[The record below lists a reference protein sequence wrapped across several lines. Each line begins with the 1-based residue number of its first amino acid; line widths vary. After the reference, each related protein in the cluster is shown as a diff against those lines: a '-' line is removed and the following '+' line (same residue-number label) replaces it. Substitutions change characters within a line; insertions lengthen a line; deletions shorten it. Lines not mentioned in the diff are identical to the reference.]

1 MTPEL
6 GYRDGV
12 LHFEDVSLEAI
23 ASACGTPTYVY
34 SKAHFV
40 HRYRMLDGALA
51 AMPHRI
57 CYAVKA
63 NSNLGVL
70 RVFAELGAG
79 FDIVSGGELE
89 RVLAAGGTP
98 EQVVFSG
105 VGKSTAEIAFALKCG
120 IGCFNVES
128 AAELDRL
135 EQEATRVGRR
145 ASVALRVNPDIDAQ
159 THPYI
164 STGLKRNK
172 FGVPAQAARALV
184 DRIVRSPHLD
194 FRGVGCHIGSQI
206 ATPAPL
212 IEALERIVDLVDDLE
227 HAGIAV
233 EHVDLGGGLGVSYRD
248 EPEFDLETYARAIG
262 QRLNGTG
269 LTLLL
274 EPGRYLVANGGLLL
288 TRVEYLKP
296 AASAGA
302 RNFAVVDAAMNDLIR
317 PTLYSAWHAIEPVRA
332 ATKARSTWDVVG
344 PVCESGDFLALDREL
359 DLEPGALLAI
369 LTAGAY
375 GFVQSSNYNSRDRA
389 PEVIVDGA
397 GFRVV
402 RRRETLRDQLALESA
417 TGAASVSR

>member
-6 GYRDGV
+6 AYRDGV
-12 LHFEDVSLEAI
+12 LHLEDVSLEAV
-23 ASACGTPTYVY
+23 AAACGTPAYVY

-40 HRYRMLDGALA
+40 TRYRALDRALGSV
-51 AMPHRI
+51 PHRI

-89 RVLAAGGTP
+89 RVLAAGGDPDTI
-98 EQVVFSG
+98 VFSG
-105 VGKSTAEIAFALKCG
+105 VGKSTEEIAFALKCG

-128 AAELDRL
+128 APELARL
-135 EQEATRVGRR
+135 EQEAARIGRR
-145 ASVALRVNPDIDAQ
+145 APVALRVNPDIDAQ

-172 FGVPAQAARALV
+172 FGVPAQIARALV
-184 DRIVRSPHLD
+184 DRIVGSPHFEL
-194 FRGVGCHIGSQI
+194 RGIGCHIGSQI
-206 ATPAPL
+206 TSPAPL
-212 IEALERIVDLVDDLE
+212 IEALERIVELARDLE
-227 HAGIAV
+227 RAGIAI
-233 EHVDLGGGLGVSYRD
+233 EHVDLGGGFGVSYRD
-248 EPEFDLETYARAIG
+248 EPEFDVATYARAVG
-262 QRLNGTG
+262 QLLCGTG
-269 LTLLL
+269 RKLVI
-274 EPGRYLVANGGLLL
+274 EPGRYLVANGGVLL

-296 AASAGA
+296 GHDAES

-317 PTLYSAWHAIEPVRA
+317 PTLYSAWHAVEPVRA
-332 ATKARSTWDVVG
+332 STRRRSTWDVVG

-359 DLEPGALLAI
+359 DLDPGALLAI
-369 LTAGAY
+369 RTVGAY

-389 PEVIVDGA
+389 PEILVDGA

-417 TGAASVSR
+417 TGF

>member
-6 GYRDGV
+6 GYRDSV
-12 LHFEDVSLEAI
+12 LHLEDVSLETLAQ
-23 ASACGTPTYVY
+23 ACGTPAYVY
-34 SKAHFV
+34 SKAHFTR
-40 HRYRMLDGALA
+40 RYHELDRALGAV
-51 AMPHRI
+51 PHRI

-70 RVFAELGAG
+70 RVFADLGAG

-89 RVLAAGGTP
+89 RVLAAGGAP
-98 EQVVFSG
+98 DRVVFSG

-128 AAELDRL
+128 APELDRL
-135 EQEATRVGRR
+135 EQEASRIGRR
-145 ASVALRVNPDIDAQ
+145 APVALRVNPDIDAR

-172 FGVPAQAARALV
+172 FGVPAPAARELV
-184 DRIVRSPHLD
+184 ARIVASPHFE

-212 IEALERIVDLVDDLE
+212 IEALERIVELVDELRRD
-227 HAGIAV
+227 GIAV
-233 EHVDLGGGLGVSYRD
+233 EHVDLGGGLGVRYRD
-248 EPEFDLETYARAIG
+248 EPEFDLEAYARAIG
-262 QRLNGTG
+262 QRLSGSG
-269 LTLLL
+269 LTLLI
-274 EPGRYLVANGGLLL
+274 EPGRFLVANGGVLL

-296 AASAGA
+296 AHEPDGRS
-302 RNFAVVDAAMNDLIR
+302 FAVVDAAMNDLIR
-317 PTLYSAWHAIEPVRA
+317 PTLYSAWHAIEPVRV
-332 ATKARSTWDVVG
+332 TSRRRTRWDVVG
-344 PVCESGDFLALDREL
+344 PVCESGDFLAHDREL
-359 DLEPGALLAI
+359 DLEPGALLAV

-389 PEVIVDGA
+389 PEVMVDGV

-417 TGAASVSR
+417 AGV